1 MSVDS
6 SSTNLTGFSVYTKEN
21 EDHPVGRVEDVD
33 ETGNCLSY
41 AVALILKNAQFLRI
55 P

>member
-21 EDHPVGRVEDVD
+21 EDHSVGRVEDVD
-33 ETGNCLSY
+33 ETGNLLIICGSM
-41 AVALILKNAQFLRI
+41 ILKNTQFLRI

>member
-21 EDHPVGRVEDVD
+21 EDHPVGRVEDVMRLAI
-33 ETGNCLSY
+33 CLSY
-41 AVALILKNAQFLRI
+41 AVALILKNTQFLRI